1 MKKVELELLALSE
14 SNASVHSYAV
24 VLGEKGGRRKLP
36 IIIGSFEA
44 QAIAIELEKMKPAR
58 PLTHDLLLNF
68 ARAFELDLKEV
79 LITDLRE
86 GVYFAN
92 LLWINHNEPGR
103 EWILDARTSDAI
115 ALAVRFA
122 CPIYTVESVLEQG
135 AVDSDQA
142 NLFESGSLAE
152 EPDLTPSS
160 ASDSAQEP
168 SFHQHSLKALE
179 QELKEA
185 LNDEDYEKAA
195 QIRDLIQNRRKSGEA

>member
-1 MKKVELELLALSE
+1 MKKIELELLALSE

-24 VLGEKGGRRKLP
+24 VLGEKVGRRKLP

-68 ARAFELDLKEV
+68 ARAFELDLQEV
-79 LITDLRE
+79 IITDLRE

-92 LLWINHNEPGR
+92 LLWINLNEPGR
-103 EWILDARTSDAI
+103 EWVLDARTSDAI
-115 ALAVRFA
+115 ALAVRFG

-135 AVDSDQA
+135 AVDSAQA
-142 NLFESGSLAE
+142 DLFESGSMAE
-152 EPDLTPSS
+152 ESDLTPSS
-160 ASDSAQEP
+160 ASDLAPES
-168 SFHQHSLKALE
+168 SFNQRSLKALE
-179 QELKEA
+179 QELKDA

-195 QIRDLIQNRRKSGEA
+195 QIRDLIQNRRKSGER

>member
-1 MKKVELELLALSE
+1 MKKIELELLALSE

-24 VLGEKGGRRKLP
+24 VLGEKEGRRKLP

-68 ARAFELDLKEV
+68 AKAFELDLQEV
-79 LITDLRE
+79 IITDLRE

-92 LLWINHNEPGR
+92 LLWINLNEPGR
-103 EWILDARTSDAI
+103 EWVLDARTSDAI
-115 ALAVRFA
+115 ALAVRFG

-135 AVDSDQA
+135 AVDSAQA
-142 NLFESGSLAE
+142 DLFESGSMAE
-152 EPDLTPSS
+152 ESDLTPSS
-160 ASDSAQEP
+160 ASDLAPES
-168 SFHQHSLKALE
+168 SFHQRSLKALE
-179 QELKEA
+179 QELKDA

-195 QIRDLIQNRRKSGEA
+195 QIRDLIQNRRKSGER

>member
-1 MKKVELELLALSE
+1 MKKIELELLALSE

-68 ARAFELDLKEV
+68 AKAFELDLQEV
-79 LITDLRE
+79 IITDLRE

-92 LLWINHNEPGR
+92 LLWINLNEPGR
-103 EWILDARTSDAI
+103 EWVLDARTSDAV
-115 ALAVRFA
+115 ALAVRFG

-135 AVDSDQA
+135 AVDSAQVD
-142 NLFESGSLAE
+142 LFESGSMAE
-152 EPDLTPSS
+152 ESDLTPSS
-160 ASDSAQEP
+160 ASDLAPES
-168 SFHQHSLKALE
+168 SFNQRSLKALE
-179 QELKEA
+179 QELKDA

-195 QIRDLIQNRRKSGEA
+195 QIRDLIQNRRKSGER

>member
-1 MKKVELELLALSE
+1 
-14 SNASVHSYAV
+14 
-24 VLGEKGGRRKLP
+24 
-36 IIIGSFEA
+36 
-44 QAIAIELEKMKPAR
+44 
-58 PLTHDLLLNF
+58 
-68 ARAFELDLKEV
+68 
-79 LITDLRE
+79 
-86 GVYFAN
+86 
-92 LLWINHNEPGR
+92 
-103 EWILDARTSDAI
+103 
-115 ALAVRFA
+115 
-122 CPIYTVESVLEQG
+122 LEQG

-142 NLFESGSLAE
+142 DLFESGSLAE

>member
-1 MKKVELELLALSE
+1 MKKIELELLALSE

-24 VLGEKGGRRKLP
+24 VLGEKEGRRKLP

-68 ARAFELDLKEV
+68 ARAFELDLQEV
-79 LITDLRE
+79 IITDLRE

-92 LLWINHNEPGR
+92 LLWINLNEPGR
-103 EWILDARTSDAI
+103 EWVLDARTSDAI
-115 ALAVRFA
+115 ALAVRFG

-135 AVDSDQA
+135 AVDSAQA
-142 NLFESGSLAE
+142 DLFESGSMAE
-152 EPDLTPSS
+152 ESDLTPSS
-160 ASDSAQEP
+160 ASDLAQES
-168 SFHQHSLKALE
+168 SFHQRSLKALE
-179 QELKEA
+179 QELKDA

-195 QIRDLIQNRRKSGEA
+195 QIRDLIQNRRKSGER

>member
-1 MKKVELELLALSE
+1 MKKIELELLALSE

-24 VLGEKGGRRKLP
+24 VLGEKEGRRKLP

-68 ARAFELDLKEV
+68 AKAFELDLQEV
-79 LITDLRE
+79 IITDLRE

-92 LLWINHNEPGR
+92 LLWINLNEPGR
-103 EWILDARTSDAI
+103 EWVLDARTSDAI
-115 ALAVRFA
+115 ALAVRFG

-135 AVDSDQA
+135 AVDSAQA
-142 NLFESGSLAE
+142 DLFESGSMAE
-152 EPDLTPSS
+152 ESDLTPSS
-160 ASDSAQEP
+160 ASDLAQES
-168 SFHQHSLKALE
+168 SFHQRSLKALE
-179 QELKEA
+179 QELKDA

-195 QIRDLIQNRRKSGEA
+195 QIRDLIQNRRKSGER

>member
-1 MKKVELELLALSE
+1 MKKIELELLALSE

-68 ARAFELDLKEV
+68 ARAFELDLQEV
-79 LITDLRE
+79 IITDLRE

-92 LLWINHNEPGR
+92 LHWISHNEPGR

-135 AVDSDQA
+135 AVDAAQA
-142 NLFESGSLAE
+142 DIVEPGSTFEES
-152 EPDLTPSS
+152 EPSPAPSS
-160 ASDSAQEP
+160 ISS
-168 SFHQHSLKALE
+168 SSLSTNQRSLRALE
-179 QELKEA
+179 QELKDA
-185 LNDEDYEKAA
+185 LNEEDYEKAA
-195 QIRDLIQNRRKSGEA
+195 QIRDIIQNRRKSGER

>member
-1 MKKVELELLALSE
+1 MKKIELELLALSE

-68 ARAFELDLKEV
+68 AKAFELDLQEV
-79 LITDLRE
+79 IITDLRE

-92 LLWINHNEPGR
+92 LLWINLNEPGR
-103 EWILDARTSDAI
+103 EWVLDARTSDAI
-115 ALAVRFA
+115 ALAVRFG

-135 AVDSDQA
+135 AVDSAQA
-142 NLFESGSLAE
+142 DLFESGSMAE
-152 EPDLTPSS
+152 ESDLTPSS
-160 ASDSAQEP
+160 ASDLAPEY
-168 SFHQHSLKALE
+168 SFNQRSLKALE
-179 QELKEA
+179 QELKDA

-195 QIRDLIQNRRKSGEA
+195 QIRDLIQNRRKSGER

>member
-1 MKKVELELLALSE
+1 
-14 SNASVHSYAV
+14 
-24 VLGEKGGRRKLP
+24 
-36 IIIGSFEA
+36 
-44 QAIAIELEKMKPAR
+44 
-58 PLTHDLLLNF
+58 LTHDLLLNF

-142 NLFESGSLAE
+142 DLFESGSLAE